1 MFKYLAILFTLTA
14 FIYSCNSNRSPGK
27 KNIYDKDYKH
37 LKPKYAK
44 GFDIYKKGNISVIKI
59 KNPWQKA
66 ENIEFEYIIYSD
78 SISKEYLYE
87 ASSSIKIPIQ
97 TAVCL
102 STTHIGYLEAI
113 NKLDVIVGVSG
124 TDFVNDEYLV
134 EKIKNNKIKEVG
146 YEQNINY
153 ETIINLKPDVIF
165 AYSIGTE
172 NIGYLNKFK
181 ELNIPV
187 FYIAEYLEHDPLGK
201 TEWIKVV
208 AEFFGKTKEADSI
221 FNSIEKE
228 YLKTLKIVSNLN
240 NKPKV
245 LTGLPWKGTWFV
257 TGGKSHLANLIHD
270 AGGQY
275 LWRDLEIYRSEPL
288 SLESI
293 FQRGVE
299 ADYWINCGD
308 ANSIQDL
315 LTVEERIGSLPV
327 IKSGNIY
334 NNNAR
339 VNSNGGNDY
348 WESGVMNPH
357 IILKDL
363 IKVFH
368 PDIEFEHQLYYYK
381 KIN

>member
-1 MFKYLAILFTLTA
+1 MARALFILLVFIFFQYSCITNNSSTTKDNIYKDFKY
-14 FIYSCNSNRSPGK
+14 
-27 KNIYDKDYKH
+27 
-37 LKPKYAK
+37 LKPKYAQ
-44 GFDIYKKGNISVIKI
+44 GFDIYKKSNISIIKI

-66 ENIEFEYIIYSD
+66 KNIEFEYIIFSD
-78 SISKEYLYE
+78 SITKNNEFE
-87 ASSSIKIPIQ
+87 GKTTIKIPVRN
-97 TAVCL
+97 AVCL
-102 STTHIGYLEAI
+102 STTHIGYLDAL
-113 NKLDVIVGVSG
+113 NKLDVITGISG
-124 TDFVNDEYLV
+124 TSYVNNDYINK
-134 EKIKNNKIKEVG
+134 KIKNNNIKEVG

-153 ETIINLKPDVIF
+153 ETIININPDLIF

-181 ELNIPV
+181 EIGIPV

-201 TEWIKVV
+201 TEWIKVF
-208 AEFFGKTKEADSI
+208 AEFFDLTEKADSI
-221 FNSIEKE
+221 FNHIEKE
-228 YLKTLKIVSNLN
+228 YYDTKKIITNISF
-240 NKPKV
+240 KPKV

-257 TGGKSHLANLIHD
+257 TGGKSHLANLIHN

-299 ADYWINCGD
+299 ADYWINCND
-308 ANSIQDL
+308 ASSIEEL
-315 LTVEERIGSLPV
+315 IRVEERINSLPV

-339 VNSNGGNDY
+339 ININGGNDY

-357 IILKDL
+357 IILKDM
-363 IKVFH
+363 IKILH
-368 PDIEFEHQLYYYK
+368 PEIELDHKLYYYK
-381 KIN
+381 KLY

>member
-1 MFKYLAILFTLTA
+1 MARALFILLVFIFFQYSCITNNSSTTKDNIYKDFKY
-14 FIYSCNSNRSPGK
+14 
-27 KNIYDKDYKH
+27 
-37 LKPKYAK
+37 LKPKYAQ
-44 GFDIYKKGNISVIKI
+44 GFDIYKKSNISIIKI

-66 ENIEFEYIIYSD
+66 KNIEFEYIIFSD
-78 SISKEYLYE
+78 SITKNNEFE
-87 ASSSIKIPIQ
+87 GKTTIKIPVRN
-97 TAVCL
+97 AVCL
-102 STTHIGYLEAI
+102 STTHIGYLDAL
-113 NKLDVIVGVSG
+113 NKLDVITGISG
-124 TDFVNDEYLV
+124 TSYVNNDYINK
-134 EKIKNNKIKEVG
+134 KIKNNNIKEVG

-153 ETIINLKPDVIF
+153 ETIININPDLIF

-181 ELNIPV
+181 EIGIPV

-201 TEWIKVV
+201 TEWIKVF
-208 AEFFGKTKEADSI
+208 AEFFDLTEKADSI
-221 FNSIEKE
+221 FNHIEKE
-228 YLKTLKIVSNLN
+228 YYDTKKIITNISF
-240 NKPKV
+240 KPKV

-257 TGGKSHLANLIHD
+257 TGGKSHLANLIHN

-299 ADYWINCGD
+299 ADYWINCND
-308 ANSIQDL
+308 ASSIEEL
-315 LTVEERIGSLPV
+315 IRVEERINSLPV

-339 VNSNGGNDY
+339 ININGGNDY

-357 IILKDL
+357 IILKDM
-363 IKVFH
+363 IKILH
-368 PDIEFEHQLYYYK
+368 PEI
-381 KIN
+381 